1 MIDYKNIVKKP
12 PLMFRGHKRN
22 ALKFLYNYFKEN
34 ELKEDVIIVDLF
46 GGSGLLS
53 NFFKQLFPKNTVIY
67 NDYDDYKERLNKYD
81 ATVDAIN
88 KVFDYVSKDLKRLE
102 GGYKPK
108 LLPHHV
114 EYLKKVARD
123 NTEII
128 DFNTLY
134 GKFSM
139 KGCIFKGLAE
149 EYEKTNS
156 FYLTI
161 SKKMEKEDI
170 SEYLKGVTVTKADF
184 KELINKYK
192 DKKNVLFI
200 ADPPYIGTDNR
211 NYKDTISV
219 LDTIE
224 MIKEIQNLNAIFFT
238 SENSGAYEFIHPKK
252 NTLGLKD
259 KPFKIVETYLSGNQI
274 KEIIGMNISD
284 ELIKG

>member
-1 MIDYKNIVKKP
+1 MIDYRNIVKKP
-12 PLMFRGHKRN
+12 PLMFKGYKGK
-22 ALKFLYNYFKEN
+22 ALKFFYNYFKAN
-34 ELKEDVIIVDLF
+34 ELKEEVIIVDLF

-53 NFFKQLFPKNTVIY
+53 NFFKQMFPNNTVIY
-67 NDYDDYKERLNKYD
+67 NDYDNYKERLNKYD
-81 ATVDAIN
+81 ATVDKIN
-88 KVFDYVSKDLKRLE
+88 KVFDYVSKDIERPKT
-102 GGYKPK
+102 GFKPK
-108 LLPHHV
+108 LLSHHV
-114 EYLKKVARD
+114 EYLKKVGKD
-123 NTEII
+123 NKDII
-128 DFNTLY
+128 DLNTLY

-139 KGCIFKGLAE
+139 KGSIFKGSAE
-149 EYEKTNS
+149 EYENTNS
-156 FYLTI
+156 FYLGI
-161 SKKMEKEDI
+161 SKQMDKEDI
-170 SEYLKGVTVTKADF
+170 SEYLKGVIVTKTDF

-259 KPFKIVETYLSGNQI
+259 KPFKIVETYLSFSQV

>member
-1 MIDYKNIVKKP
+1 MINYKNIVKKP

-22 ALKFLYNYFKEN
+22 ALKLLYNYFKEN

-53 NFFKQLFPKNTVIY
+53 NFFKQLFPNNTVIY
-67 NDYDDYKERLNKYD
+67 NDYDGYKERLNKYD
-81 ATVDAIN
+81 ATIDAIN
-88 KVFDYVSKDLKRLE
+88 KVFDYVTKDIKRQKA
-102 GGYKPK
+102 YKPK

-114 EYLKKVARD
+114 DYLKKVARD

-149 EYEKTNS
+149 EYERTNS

-170 SEYLKGVTVTKADF
+170 SEYLKGVTVTKFDF
-184 KELINKYK
+184 KELINEYK

-211 NYKDTISV
+211 NYKETISV
-219 LDTIE
+219 LDTLE
-224 MIKEIQNLNAIFFT
+224 MVKGFQNLNAIFFT

-284 ELIKG
+284 ELIKGE

>member
-1 MIDYKNIVKKP
+1 MIDYRNIVKNP

-22 ALKFLYNYFKEN
+22 ALNIFYNYFKEN

-53 NFFKQLFPKNTVIY
+53 NFFKQMFPNNTVIY
-67 NDYDDYKERLNKYD
+67 NDYDNYKERLNKYD

-88 KVFDYVSKDLKRLE
+88 KVFDYVTKDIKRQKT
-102 GGYKPK
+102 YKPK

-114 EYLKKVARD
+114 DYLKKVARD
-123 NTEII
+123 NKEII

-134 GKFSM
+134 GKFSL
-139 KGCIFKGLAE
+139 KGCIFKGSVE
-149 EYEKTNS
+149 EYENANS
-156 FYLTI
+156 FYLGI

-238 SENSGAYEFIHPKK
+238 SENSGAYEFFHPKK
-252 NTLGLKD
+252 NTLGLKE
-259 KPFKIVETYLSGNQI
+259 KPFKIIESYLSNNQI

-284 ELIKG
+284 ELIKGE